1 MSLVTSALAGG
12 FFTTSATWE
21 AQIAQ
26 YHPYFFESSLGNLIG
41 SLKFKR
47 EAQSEYG
54 KNQSWIHCEDSIQRK
69 RAGWV
74 LNIQPDSCLITSS
87 DTGMKE
93 YIHIRNEKRIFSSL
107 SPEGENWAGVRE
119 PGANFLYIKKKM
131 FGFCLFVVC
140 FFLALFKKAKLIKC
154 NNKNGI

>member
-1 MSLVTSALAGG
+1 MSLVTSALAGSSLII
-12 FFTTSATWE
+12 SATWE

-26 YHPYFFESSLGNLIG
+26 YHPHFESSLGNLIG

-74 LNIQPDSCLITSS
+74 LNIQPDSCLS
-87 DTGMKE
+87 
-93 YIHIRNEKRIFSSL
+93 HILWHRNERIY
-107 SPEGENWAGVRE
+107 PHTQWKE
-119 PGANFLYIKKKM
+119 NFLFSVTRRRELGWCQGARSQFPYKKKM
-131 FGFCLFVVC
+131 FSFVCL
-140 FFLALFKKAKLIKC
+140 LFASFWLSSK
-154 NNKNGI
+154 NKIN

>member
-119 PGANFLYIKKKM
+119 PGANFLYKKKKCL
-131 FGFCLFVVC
+131 GFVCL
-140 FFLALFKKAKLIKC
+140 LFASFWLSSKKQ
-154 NNKNGI
+154 N